1 MRTQK
6 NKVDVSDRVLAAT
19 FDQNPGNITAEP
31 AASLE
36 QLCAENPER
45 IQKINHYAKRIY
57 ELVPLI
63 PSFFAATIACII
75 GITAVK
81 FEDGYLG
88 LSGKDKLSRIFA
100 SPFFVQDIL
109 MPDGS
114 SRFQWKIRTMVPGAH
129 AQHQEMV
136 DQGIVCPLGVKPI
149 ESREAYDQG
158 IPGPEYK
165 KDHRITPAGRFLR
178 KRSLDEAPQVYQL
191 VGEYVTR
198 KGWRYSPE
206 KNLYLFG
213 NRLQSREV
221 FEHTLQKYHQVIIE
235 GPFGLVGLDCIGR
248 GKPDHGTE
256 ADNARDYS
264 NKFRNHFILPT
275 DLRIGKGLIR
285 AILSGS
291 NS

>member
-1 MRTQK
+1 MRTQRK
-6 NKVDVSDRVLAAT
+6 EVDVSDRVLAAT
-19 FDQNPGNITAEP
+19 FDQNLENIAENTAGN
-31 AASLE
+31 LE
-36 QLCAENPER
+36 YLCAENPGR
-45 IQKINHYAKRIY
+45 VSKINHYAKRFY
-57 ELVPLI
+57 ELIPTIVSLI
-63 PSFFAATIACII
+63 PATIACAI
-75 GITAVK
+75 GVIVIKA
-81 FEDGYLG
+81 EDNYMA
-88 LSGKDKLSRIFA
+88 LSGKDKLSRILA

-149 ESREAYDQG
+149 ESGEAYDQG

-165 KDHRITPAGRFLR
+165 KDPRITPAGRFLR

-191 VGEYVTR
+191 LGEYVTR
-198 KGWRYSPE
+198 KGWCYSPE

-275 DLRIGKGLIR
+275 DLRIGKGLIKTL
-285 AILSGS
+285 LSGS